1 LITLLARLFIR
12 DRDKV
17 ADAGVRRAYGMLCS
31 LTGIG
36 LNVLLFL
43 GKYLA
48 GRLSG
53 SIAMTADAFNNLSD
67 AGSSVITLLGFR
79 MAAKKPDPGHPFGH
93 GRIEYLSGVAVSLII
108 IVVGVQLGLESIDK
122 IMSPEPVD
130 AGLVPML
137 VLVASIC
144 VKGYM
149 FAYNRGIGR
158 KINSPGMSAT
168 ALDSLSDCI
177 ATGVVLISML
187 LARFA
192 DVNIDGW
199 GGAAVAIFIIF
210 SGFKAAKETLSP
222 LLGNP
227 PDPQLVRDITDIV
240 MSHPEVLNV
249 HDLIVHDYGPGRLMI
264 SLHAEVPGDGDIYAL
279 HDAIDT
285 AEYELQQKLGCSA
298 VIHMDPV
305 SPDGTKTAHMREEL
319 AEAAKAID
327 PRLTIHDFRIVDG
340 PTHTNVIFDA
350 VLPNDSS
357 VTEDDAKAQLET
369 IVHSLWQ
376 NSHPKVHIDPPAR
389 TPPKKKKPPPRRGR
403 SFCAY
408 CGALRRR
415 SRYCFLRSATAA
427 SYSAPPSAWRL
438 WR

>member
-1 LITLLARLFIR
+1 MITLLARLFIR

-36 LNVLLFL
+36 LNILLFL

-48 GRLSG
+48 GQLSG

-108 IVVGVQLGLESIDK
+108 VVVGVQLGLESIDK
-122 IMSPEPVD
+122 IISPEPVD

-376 NSHPKVHIDPPAR
+376 NSHPKVHIDRP
-389 TPPKKKKPPPRRGR
+389 
-403 SFCAY
+403 FV
-408 CGALRRR
+408 
-415 SRYCFLRSATAA
+415 
-427 SYSAPPSAWRL
+427 
-438 WR
+438 

>member
-1 LITLLARLFIR
+1 MITLLARLFIR

-122 IMSPEPVD
+122 IISPEPVD

-149 FAYNRGIGR
+149 FAYNRGIGH

-199 GGAAVAIFIIF
+199 GGAAVAVFIIF

-340 PTHTNVIFDA
+340 PTHTNVTFDA

-376 NSHPKVHIDPPAR
+376 NSHPKVHIDRP
-389 TPPKKKKPPPRRGR
+389 
-403 SFCAY
+403 FV
-408 CGALRRR
+408 
-415 SRYCFLRSATAA
+415 
-427 SYSAPPSAWRL
+427 
-438 WR
+438 

>member
-1 LITLLARLFIR
+1 MITLLARLFIR
-12 DRDKV
+12 DRDKI

-36 LNVLLFL
+36 LNILLFL

-93 GRIEYLSGVAVSLII
+93 GRLEYLSGVAVSLII

-122 IMSPEPVD
+122 IISPEPVD

-376 NSHPKVHIDPPAR
+376 NSHPKVHIDRP
-389 TPPKKKKPPPRRGR
+389 
-403 SFCAY
+403 FV
-408 CGALRRR
+408 
-415 SRYCFLRSATAA
+415 
-427 SYSAPPSAWRL
+427 
-438 WR
+438 

>member
-1 LITLLARLFIR
+1 MITLLARLFIK

-17 ADAGVRRAYGMLCS
+17 ADAAVRRAYGMLCS

-93 GRIEYLSGVAVSLII
+93 GRIEYLSGVAVSIII

-122 IMSPEPVD
+122 IMNPQPVD
-130 AGLVPML
+130 AGLLPML

-158 KINSPGMSAT
+158 KINSPGMAAT
-168 ALDSLSDCI
+168 AMDSLSDSI
-177 ATGVVLISML
+177 ATSVVLISML
-187 LARFA
+187 LSRFA
-192 DVNIDGW
+192 GVNADGW
-199 GGAAVAIFIIF
+199 GGIAVACFIIF

-227 PDPQLVRDITDIV
+227 PDPQLVHDITSIV
-240 MSHPEVLNV
+240 LSHSEVMNV
-249 HDLIVHDYGPGRLMI
+249 HDLIVHDYGPGRLMV
-264 SLHAEVPGDGDIYAL
+264 SLHAEVPGNGNIYAL
-279 HDAIDT
+279 HDTIDT
-285 AEYELQQKLGCSA
+285 IEYELSSKLGCDA

-305 SPDGTKTAHMREEL
+305 SLDGTKTAHMRDEL
-319 AEAAKAID
+319 AEAAKSID
-327 PRLTIHDFRIVDG
+327 PRLSIHDFRIVDG

-350 VLPNDSS
+350 VLPNDSKL
-357 VTEDDAKAQLET
+357 TEEEAVAQLEAL
-369 IVHSLWQ
+369 VHSLWQ
-376 NSHPKVHIDPPAR
+376 NSHPKVHIDRP
-389 TPPKKKKPPPRRGR
+389 
-403 SFCAY
+403 FV
-408 CGALRRR
+408 
-415 SRYCFLRSATAA
+415 
-427 SYSAPPSAWRL
+427 
-438 WR
+438 

>member
-1 LITLLARLFIR
+1 MITLLARLFIKDR
-12 DRDKV
+12 DRV
-17 ADAGVRRAYGMLCS
+17 QDAAVRRAYGMLCS

-36 LNVLLFL
+36 LNVLLFF

-48 GRLSG
+48 GQLSG

-108 IVVGVQLGLESIDK
+108 IVVGVQLGIESVHK
-122 IMSPEPVD
+122 IMEPEAVD

-168 ALDSLSDCI
+168 AVDSLSDCI

-192 DVNIDGW
+192 NINADGW
-199 GGAAVAIFIIF
+199 GGAAVAAFIIF
-210 SGFKAAKETLSP
+210 SGFRAAKETLSP

-227 PDPQLVRDITDIV
+227 PDAQLVKDISDIV
-240 MSHPEVLNV
+240 LSHPEVMNV
-249 HDLIVHDYGPGRLMI
+249 HALIVHDYGPGRLMV

-285 AEYELQQKLGCSA
+285 IEYELESKLGCAA
-298 VIHMDPV
+298 VIHMDPI
-305 SPDGTKTAHMREEL
+305 SPDGTKTAHMRNEL
-319 AEAAKAID
+319 AEAVKAID
-327 PRLTIHDFRIVDG
+327 PRLSIHDFRIVDG

-350 VLPNDSS
+350 VLPNDSAL
-357 VTEDDAKAQLET
+357 TEDEAKSALET
-369 IVHSLWQ
+369 LVHSLWQ
-376 NSHPKVHIDPPAR
+376 NSHPKVHIDRP
-389 TPPKKKKPPPRRGR
+389 
-403 SFCAY
+403 FV
-408 CGALRRR
+408 
-415 SRYCFLRSATAA
+415 
-427 SYSAPPSAWRL
+427 
-438 WR
+438 

>member
-1 LITLLARLFIR
+1 MITLLARLFIR
-12 DRDKV
+12 DRDTV

-36 LNVLLFL
+36 LNILLFL

-122 IMSPEPVD
+122 IISPEPVD

-168 ALDSLSDCI
+168 AMDSLSDSI
-177 ATGVVLISML
+177 ATSVVLISML

-192 DVNIDGW
+192 DVNVDGW
-199 GGAAVAIFIIF
+199 GGAAVAVFIIF

-376 NSHPKVHIDPPAR
+376 NSHPKVHIDRP
-389 TPPKKKKPPPRRGR
+389 
-403 SFCAY
+403 FV
-408 CGALRRR
+408 
-415 SRYCFLRSATAA
+415 
-427 SYSAPPSAWRL
+427 
-438 WR
+438 

>member
-1 LITLLARLFIR
+1 MITLLARLFIK

-17 ADAGVRRAYGMLCS
+17 ADAAVRRAYGMLCS

-93 GRIEYLSGVAVSLII
+93 GRIEYLSGVAVSIII

-122 IMSPEPVD
+122 IMNPQPVD
-130 AGLVPML
+130 AGLLPML

-158 KINSPGMSAT
+158 KINSPGMAAT
-168 ALDSLSDCI
+168 AMDSLSDSI
-177 ATGVVLISML
+177 ATSVVLISML
-187 LARFA
+187 LSRFA
-192 DVNIDGW
+192 GVNADGW
-199 GGAAVAIFIIF
+199 GGIAVACFIIF

-227 PDPQLVRDITDIV
+227 PDPQLVHDITNIV
-240 MSHPEVLNV
+240 LSHSEVMNV
-249 HDLIVHDYGPGRLMI
+249 HDLIVHDYGPGRLMV
-264 SLHAEVPGDGDIYAL
+264 SLHAEVPGNGDIYAL
-279 HDAIDT
+279 HDTIDT
-285 AEYELQQKLGCSA
+285 IEYELSSKLGCDA

-305 SPDGTKTAHMREEL
+305 SPDGTKTAHMRDEL
-319 AEAAKAID
+319 AEAAKSID
-327 PRLTIHDFRIVDG
+327 PRLSIHDFRIVDG

-350 VLPNDSS
+350 VLPNDSKL
-357 VTEDDAKAQLET
+357 TEEEAVAQLEAL
-369 IVHSLWQ
+369 VHSLWQ
-376 NSHPKVHIDPPAR
+376 NSHPKVHIDRP
-389 TPPKKKKPPPRRGR
+389 
-403 SFCAY
+403 FV
-408 CGALRRR
+408 
-415 SRYCFLRSATAA
+415 
-427 SYSAPPSAWRL
+427 
-438 WR
+438 

>member
-1 LITLLARLFIR
+1 MITLLARLFIK

-17 ADAGVRRAYGMLCS
+17 ADAAVRRAYGMLCS

-93 GRIEYLSGVAVSLII
+93 GRIEYLSGVAVSIII

-122 IMSPEPVD
+122 IMNPQPVD
-130 AGLVPML
+130 AGLLPML

-158 KINSPGMSAT
+158 KINSPGMAAT
-168 ALDSLSDCI
+168 AMDSLSDSI
-177 ATGVVLISML
+177 ATSVVLVSML
-187 LARFA
+187 LSRFA
-192 DVNIDGW
+192 GVNADGW
-199 GGAAVAIFIIF
+199 GGIAVACFIIF

-227 PDPQLVRDITDIV
+227 PDPQLVHDITSIV
-240 MSHPEVLNV
+240 FSHSEVMNV
-249 HDLIVHDYGPGRLMI
+249 HDLIVHDYGPGRLMV
-264 SLHAEVPGDGDIYAL
+264 SLHAEVPGNGDIYAL
-279 HDAIDT
+279 HDTIDT
-285 AEYELQQKLGCSA
+285 IEYELSSKLGCDA

-305 SPDGTKTAHMREEL
+305 SPDGTKTAHMRDEL
-319 AEAAKAID
+319 AEAAKSID
-327 PRLTIHDFRIVDG
+327 PRLSIHDFRIVDG

-350 VLPNDSS
+350 VLPNDSKL
-357 VTEDDAKAQLET
+357 TEEEAVAQLEAL
-369 IVHSLWQ
+369 VHSLWQ
-376 NSHPKVHIDPPAR
+376 NSHPKVHIDRP
-389 TPPKKKKPPPRRGR
+389 
-403 SFCAY
+403 FV
-408 CGALRRR
+408 
-415 SRYCFLRSATAA
+415 
-427 SYSAPPSAWRL
+427 
-438 WR
+438 

>member
-1 LITLLARLFIR
+1 MITLLARLFIK

-17 ADAGVRRAYGMLCS
+17 ADAAVRRAYGMLCS

-67 AGSSVITLLGFR
+67 AGSSAITLLGFR

-93 GRIEYLSGVAVSLII
+93 GRIEYLSGVAVSIII

-122 IMSPEPVD
+122 IMNPQPVD
-130 AGLVPML
+130 AGLLPML

-158 KINSPGMSAT
+158 KINSPGMAAT
-168 ALDSLSDCI
+168 AMDSLSDSI
-177 ATGVVLISML
+177 ATSVVLISML
-187 LARFA
+187 LSRFA
-192 DVNIDGW
+192 GVNADGW
-199 GGAAVAIFIIF
+199 GGIAVACFIIF

-227 PDPQLVRDITDIV
+227 PDPQLVHDITNIV
-240 MSHPEVLNV
+240 LSHSEVMNV
-249 HDLIVHDYGPGRLMI
+249 HDLIVHDYGPGRLMV
-264 SLHAEVPGDGDIYAL
+264 SLHAEVPGNGNIYAL
-279 HDAIDT
+279 HDTIDT
-285 AEYELQQKLGCSA
+285 IEYELSSKLGCDA

-305 SPDGTKTAHMREEL
+305 SPDGTKTAHMRDEL
-319 AEAAKAID
+319 AEAAKSID
-327 PRLTIHDFRIVDG
+327 PRLSIHDFRIVDG

-350 VLPNDSS
+350 VLPNASKL
-357 VTEDDAKAQLET
+357 TEEEAVAQLEAL
-369 IVHSLWQ
+369 VNSLWQ
-376 NSHPKVHIDPPAR
+376 NSHPKVHIDRP
-389 TPPKKKKPPPRRGR
+389 
-403 SFCAY
+403 FV
-408 CGALRRR
+408 
-415 SRYCFLRSATAA
+415 
-427 SYSAPPSAWRL
+427 
-438 WR
+438 

>member
-1 LITLLARLFIR
+1 MITLLARLFIR

-36 LNVLLFL
+36 LNILLFL

-122 IMSPEPVD
+122 IISPEPVD

-279 HDAIDT
+279 HDTIDT

-376 NSHPKVHIDPPAR
+376 NSHPKVHIDRP
-389 TPPKKKKPPPRRGR
+389 
-403 SFCAY
+403 FV
-408 CGALRRR
+408 
-415 SRYCFLRSATAA
+415 
-427 SYSAPPSAWRL
+427 
-438 WR
+438 

>member
-1 LITLLARLFIR
+1 MITLLARLFIKDR
-12 DRDKV
+12 DRV
-17 ADAGVRRAYGMLCS
+17 QDASVRRAYGMLCS

-36 LNVLLFL
+36 LNVLLFF

-48 GRLSG
+48 GQLSG

-108 IVVGVQLGLESIDK
+108 IVVGVQLGIESVHK
-122 IMSPEPVD
+122 IMEPEAVD

-168 ALDSLSDCI
+168 AVDSLSDCI

-192 DVNIDGW
+192 NINADGW
-199 GGAAVAIFIIF
+199 GGAAVAAFIIF
-210 SGFKAAKETLSP
+210 SGFRAAKETLSP

-227 PDPQLVRDITDIV
+227 PDAQLVKDITDIV
-240 MSHPEVLNV
+240 LSHPEVMNV
-249 HDLIVHDYGPGRLMI
+249 HDLIVHDYGPGRLMV

-285 AEYELQQKLGCSA
+285 IEYELESKLGCAA

-305 SPDGTKTAHMREEL
+305 SPDGTKTAHMRNEL
-319 AEAAKAID
+319 AEAVKAID
-327 PRLTIHDFRIVDG
+327 PRLSIHDFRIVDG

-350 VLPNDSS
+350 VLPNESAL
-357 VTEDDAKAQLET
+357 TEDEAKSALET
-369 IVHSLWQ
+369 LVHSLWQ
-376 NSHPKVHIDPPAR
+376 NSHPKVHIDRP
-389 TPPKKKKPPPRRGR
+389 
-403 SFCAY
+403 FV
-408 CGALRRR
+408 
-415 SRYCFLRSATAA
+415 
-427 SYSAPPSAWRL
+427 
-438 WR
+438 

>member
-1 LITLLARLFIR
+1 MISLLARLFIR
-12 DRDKV
+12 DRENV
-17 ADAGVRRAYGMLCS
+17 ADAAVRRAYGMLCS

-48 GRLSG
+48 GQLSG

-67 AGSSVITLLGFR
+67 AGSSIITLLGFR

-108 IVVGVQLGLESIDK
+108 IVVGVQLGLESIEK
-122 IMSPEPVD
+122 IKSPEAVD
-130 AGLVPML
+130 AGLLPML

-168 ALDSLSDCI
+168 AVDSLSDCI

-187 LARFA
+187 LSRFA
-192 DVNIDGW
+192 DINADGW
-199 GGAAVAIFIIF
+199 GGAAVAAFIIF
-210 SGFKAAKETLSP
+210 SGFRTAKETLSP

-227 PDPQLVRDITDIV
+227 PDPQLVQDISELV
-240 MSHPEVLNV
+240 LAHPEVMNI
-249 HDLIVHDYGPGRLMI
+249 HDLIVHDYGPGRLMV
-264 SLHAEVPGDGDIYAL
+264 SLHAEVPGDGDVFEL

-285 AEYELQQKLGCSA
+285 IEYELQSKLGCAA

-305 SPDGTKTAHMREEL
+305 SPDGTKTAHMRDEL

-327 PRLTIHDFRIVDG
+327 PRLSIHDFRIVDG

-350 VLPNDSS
+350 VLPNDSRL
-357 VTEDDAKAQLET
+357 TEEEAKAQLET
-369 IVHSLWQ
+369 LVHSLWS
-376 NSHPKVHIDPPAR
+376 NSHPKVHIDRP
-389 TPPKKKKPPPRRGR
+389 
-403 SFCAY
+403 FV
-408 CGALRRR
+408 
-415 SRYCFLRSATAA
+415 
-427 SYSAPPSAWRL
+427 
-438 WR
+438 

>member
-1 LITLLARLFIR
+1 MISLLARFFCKSDGKGPAQLR
-12 DRDKV
+12 T
-17 ADAGVRRAYGMLCS
+17 AYGILCGAV
-31 LTGIG
+31 GIG
-36 LNVLLFL
+36 LNLLLFF
-43 GKYLA
+43 GKFFA
-48 GRLSG
+48 GTLSG
-53 SIAMTADAFNNLSD
+53 SVAITADAFNNLSD

-122 IMSPEPVD
+122 IISPEPVD

-376 NSHPKVHIDPPAR
+376 NSHPKVHIDRP
-389 TPPKKKKPPPRRGR
+389 
-403 SFCAY
+403 FV
-408 CGALRRR
+408 
-415 SRYCFLRSATAA
+415 
-427 SYSAPPSAWRL
+427 
-438 WR
+438 

>member
-1 LITLLARLFIR
+1 MITLLARLFIK

-17 ADAGVRRAYGMLCS
+17 ADAAVRRAYGMLCS

-93 GRIEYLSGVAVSLII
+93 GRIEYLSGVAVSIII

-122 IMSPEPVD
+122 IMNPQPVD
-130 AGLVPML
+130 AGLLPML

-158 KINSPGMSAT
+158 KINSPGMAAT
-168 ALDSLSDCI
+168 AMDSLSDSI
-177 ATGVVLISML
+177 ATSVVLISML
-187 LARFA
+187 LSRFA
-192 DVNIDGW
+192 GVNADGW
-199 GGAAVAIFIIF
+199 GGIAVACFIIF

-227 PDPQLVRDITDIV
+227 PDPQLVHDITNIV
-240 MSHPEVLNV
+240 LSHSEVMNV
-249 HDLIVHDYGPGRLMI
+249 HDLIVHDYGPGRLMV
-264 SLHAEVPGDGDIYAL
+264 SLHAEVPGNGNIYAL
-279 HDAIDT
+279 HDTIDT
-285 AEYELQQKLGCSA
+285 IEYELSSKLGCDA

-305 SPDGTKTAHMREEL
+305 SLDGTKTAHMRDEL
-319 AEAAKAID
+319 AEAAKSID
-327 PRLTIHDFRIVDG
+327 PRLSIHDFRIVDG

-350 VLPNDSS
+350 VLPNDSKL
-357 VTEDDAKAQLET
+357 TEEEAVAQLEAL
-369 IVHSLWQ
+369 VNSLWQ
-376 NSHPKVHIDPPAR
+376 NSHPKVHIDRP
-389 TPPKKKKPPPRRGR
+389 
-403 SFCAY
+403 FV
-408 CGALRRR
+408 
-415 SRYCFLRSATAA
+415 
-427 SYSAPPSAWRL
+427 
-438 WR
+438 

>member
-1 LITLLARLFIR
+1 MITLLARLFIK

-17 ADAGVRRAYGMLCS
+17 ADAAVRRAYGMLCS

-67 AGSSVITLLGFR
+67 AGSSAITLLGFR

-93 GRIEYLSGVAVSLII
+93 GRIEYLSGVAVSIII

-122 IMSPEPVD
+122 IMNPQPVD
-130 AGLVPML
+130 AGLLPML

-158 KINSPGMSAT
+158 KINSPGMAAT
-168 ALDSLSDCI
+168 AMDSLSDSI
-177 ATGVVLISML
+177 ATSVVLISML
-187 LARFA
+187 LSRFA
-192 DVNIDGW
+192 GVNADGW
-199 GGAAVAIFIIF
+199 GGIAVACFIIF

-227 PDPQLVRDITDIV
+227 PDPQLVHDITNIV
-240 MSHPEVLNV
+240 LSHSEVMNV
-249 HDLIVHDYGPGRLMI
+249 HDLIVHDYGPGRLMV
-264 SLHAEVPGDGDIYAL
+264 SLHAEVPGNGNIYAL
-279 HDAIDT
+279 HDTIDT
-285 AEYELQQKLGCSA
+285 IEYELSSKLGCDA

-305 SPDGTKTAHMREEL
+305 SPDGTKTAHMRDEL
-319 AEAAKAID
+319 AEAAKSID
-327 PRLTIHDFRIVDG
+327 PRLSIHDFRIVDG

-350 VLPNDSS
+350 VLPNASKL
-357 VTEDDAKAQLET
+357 TEEEAVAQLEAL
-369 IVHSLWQ
+369 VHSLWQ
-376 NSHPKVHIDPPAR
+376 NSHPKVHIDRP
-389 TPPKKKKPPPRRGR
+389 
-403 SFCAY
+403 FV
-408 CGALRRR
+408 
-415 SRYCFLRSATAA
+415 
-427 SYSAPPSAWRL
+427 
-438 WR
+438 

>member
-1 LITLLARLFIR
+1 MITLLARLFIR

-17 ADAGVRRAYGMLCS
+17 ADAGVRCAYGMLCS

-36 LNVLLFL
+36 LNILLFL

-122 IMSPEPVD
+122 IISPEPVD

-376 NSHPKVHIDPPAR
+376 NSHPKVHIDRP
-389 TPPKKKKPPPRRGR
+389 
-403 SFCAY
+403 FV
-408 CGALRRR
+408 
-415 SRYCFLRSATAA
+415 
-427 SYSAPPSAWRL
+427 
-438 WR
+438 

>member
-1 LITLLARLFIR
+1 MITLLARLFIK

-17 ADAGVRRAYGMLCS
+17 ADAAVRRAYGMLCS

-93 GRIEYLSGVAVSLII
+93 GRIEYLSGVAVSIII

-122 IMSPEPVD
+122 IMNPQPVD
-130 AGLVPML
+130 AGLLPML

-158 KINSPGMSAT
+158 KINSPGMAAT
-168 ALDSLSDCI
+168 AMDSLSDSI
-177 ATGVVLISML
+177 ATSVVLISML
-187 LARFA
+187 LSRFA
-192 DVNIDGW
+192 GVNADGW
-199 GGAAVAIFIIF
+199 GGIAVACFIIF

-227 PDPQLVRDITDIV
+227 PDPQLVYDITSIV
-240 MSHPEVLNV
+240 LSHSEVMNV
-249 HDLIVHDYGPGRLMI
+249 HDLIVHDYGPGRLMV
-264 SLHAEVPGDGDIYAL
+264 SLHAEVPGNGNIYAL
-279 HDAIDT
+279 HDTIDT
-285 AEYELQQKLGCSA
+285 IEYELSSKLGCDA

-305 SPDGTKTAHMREEL
+305 SLDGTKTAHMRDEL
-319 AEAAKAID
+319 AEAAKSID
-327 PRLTIHDFRIVDG
+327 PRLSIHDFRIVDG

-350 VLPNDSS
+350 VLPNDSKL
-357 VTEDDAKAQLET
+357 TEEEAVAQLEAL
-369 IVHSLWQ
+369 VHSLWQ
-376 NSHPKVHIDPPAR
+376 NSHPKVHIDRP
-389 TPPKKKKPPPRRGR
+389 
-403 SFCAY
+403 FV
-408 CGALRRR
+408 
-415 SRYCFLRSATAA
+415 
-427 SYSAPPSAWRL
+427 
-438 WR
+438 

>member
-1 LITLLARLFIR
+1 MITLLARLFIK

-17 ADAGVRRAYGMLCS
+17 ADAAVRRAYGMLCS

-93 GRIEYLSGVAVSLII
+93 GRIEYLSGVAVSIII

-122 IMSPEPVD
+122 IMNPQPVD
-130 AGLVPML
+130 AGLLPML

-158 KINSPGMSAT
+158 KINSPGMAAT
-168 ALDSLSDCI
+168 AMDSLSDSI
-177 ATGVVLISML
+177 ATSVVLISML
-187 LARFA
+187 LSRFA
-192 DVNIDGW
+192 GVNADGW
-199 GGAAVAIFIIF
+199 GGIAVACFIIF

-227 PDPQLVRDITDIV
+227 PDPQLVHDITNIV
-240 MSHPEVLNV
+240 LSHSEVMNV
-249 HDLIVHDYGPGRLMI
+249 HDLIVHDYGPGRLMV
-264 SLHAEVPGDGDIYAL
+264 SLHAEVPGNGNIYAL
-279 HDAIDT
+279 HDTIDT
-285 AEYELQQKLGCSA
+285 IEYELSSKLGCDA

-305 SPDGTKTAHMREEL
+305 SPDGTKTAHMRDEL
-319 AEAAKAID
+319 AEAAKSID
-327 PRLTIHDFRIVDG
+327 PRLSIHDFRIVDG

-350 VLPNDSS
+350 VLPNDSPL
-357 VTEDDAKAQLET
+357 TEDEARSALET
-369 IVHSLWQ
+369 LVHSLWE
-376 NSHPKVHIDPPAR
+376 NSHPKVHIDRP
-389 TPPKKKKPPPRRGR
+389 
-403 SFCAY
+403 FV
-408 CGALRRR
+408 
-415 SRYCFLRSATAA
+415 
-427 SYSAPPSAWRL
+427 
-438 WR
+438 

>member
-1 LITLLARLFIR
+1 MITLLARLFIR

-36 LNVLLFL
+36 LNILLFL

-108 IVVGVQLGLESIDK
+108 IVVGVQLGLESINK
-122 IMSPEPVD
+122 IISPEPVD

-168 ALDSLSDCI
+168 AVDSLSDCI

-192 DVNIDGW
+192 DVNADGW
-199 GGAAVAIFIIF
+199 GGAAVAVFIIF
-210 SGFKAAKETLSP
+210 SGFRAAKETLSP

-227 PDPQLVRDITDIV
+227 PDPQLVKDITDIV

-249 HDLIVHDYGPGRLMI
+249 HDLIVHDYGPGRVMV

-285 AEYELQQKLGCSA
+285 AEYELQEKLGCSA
-298 VIHMDPV
+298 VIHLDPV
-305 SPDGTKTAHMREEL
+305 SPDGTKTAHMRDEL
-319 AEAAKAID
+319 ADAAKAVD
-327 PRLTIHDFRIVDG
+327 PRLSIHDFRIVDG

-350 VLPNDSS
+350 VLPNDSP
-357 VTEDDAKAQLET
+357 VTEDEAKAQLET
-369 IVHSLWQ
+369 IVHGLWE
-376 NSHPKVHIDPPAR
+376 NSHPKVHIDRP
-389 TPPKKKKPPPRRGR
+389 
-403 SFCAY
+403 FV
-408 CGALRRR
+408 
-415 SRYCFLRSATAA
+415 
-427 SYSAPPSAWRL
+427 
-438 WR
+438 

>member
-1 LITLLARLFIR
+1 MITLLARLFIK

-17 ADAGVRRAYGMLCS
+17 ADAAVRRAYGMLCS

-93 GRIEYLSGVAVSLII
+93 GRIEYLSGVAVSIII

-122 IMSPEPVD
+122 IMNPQPVD
-130 AGLVPML
+130 AGLLPML

-158 KINSPGMSAT
+158 KINSPGMAAT
-168 ALDSLSDCI
+168 AMDSLSDSI
-177 ATGVVLISML
+177 ATSVVLISML
-187 LARFA
+187 LSRFA
-192 DVNIDGW
+192 GVNADGW
-199 GGAAVAIFIIF
+199 GGIAVACFIIF

-227 PDPQLVRDITDIV
+227 PDPQLVHDITSIV
-240 MSHPEVLNV
+240 LSHSEVMNV
-249 HDLIVHDYGPGRLMI
+249 HDLIVHDYGPGRLMV
-264 SLHAEVPGDGDIYAL
+264 SLHAEVPGNGDIYAL
-279 HDAIDT
+279 HDTIDT
-285 AEYELQQKLGCSA
+285 IEYELSSKLGCDA

-305 SPDGTKTAHMREEL
+305 SPDGTKTAHMRDEL
-319 AEAAKAID
+319 AEAAKSID
-327 PRLTIHDFRIVDG
+327 PRLSIHDFRIVDG

-350 VLPNDSS
+350 VLPNDSKL
-357 VTEDDAKAQLET
+357 TEEEAVAQLEAL
-369 IVHSLWQ
+369 VNSLWQ
-376 NSHPKVHIDPPAR
+376 NSHPKVHIDRP
-389 TPPKKKKPPPRRGR
+389 
-403 SFCAY
+403 FV
-408 CGALRRR
+408 
-415 SRYCFLRSATAA
+415 
-427 SYSAPPSAWRL
+427 
-438 WR
+438 

>member
-1 LITLLARLFIR
+1 MITLLARLFIR

-17 ADAGVRRAYGMLCS
+17 TDARVRRAYGMLCS

-36 LNVLLFL
+36 LNILLFL

-48 GRLSG
+48 GQLSG

-108 IVVGVQLGLESIDK
+108 VVVGVQLGLESINK
-122 IMSPEPVD
+122 IISPEPVD
-130 AGLVPML
+130 AGLLPML

-199 GGAAVAIFIIF
+199 GGAAVAVFIIF

-327 PRLTIHDFRIVDG
+327 PRLSIHDFRIVDG

-350 VLPNDSS
+350 VLPNDSP
-357 VTEDDAKAQLET
+357 VTEDEAKAQLET
-369 IVHSLWQ
+369 IVHSRWQ
-376 NSHPKVHIDPPAR
+376 NSHPKVHIDRP
-389 TPPKKKKPPPRRGR
+389 
-403 SFCAY
+403 FV
-408 CGALRRR
+408 
-415 SRYCFLRSATAA
+415 
-427 SYSAPPSAWRL
+427 
-438 WR
+438 

>member
-1 LITLLARLFIR
+1 MITLLARLFIR

-36 LNVLLFL
+36 LNILLFL

-168 ALDSLSDCI
+168 AMDSLSDSI
-177 ATGVVLISML
+177 ATSVVLISML

-376 NSHPKVHIDPPAR
+376 NSHPKVHIDRP
-389 TPPKKKKPPPRRGR
+389 
-403 SFCAY
+403 FV
-408 CGALRRR
+408 
-415 SRYCFLRSATAA
+415 
-427 SYSAPPSAWRL
+427 
-438 WR
+438 

>member
-1 LITLLARLFIR
+1 MITLLARLFIK

-17 ADAGVRRAYGMLCS
+17 ADAAVRRAYGMLCS

-67 AGSSVITLLGFR
+67 AGSSAITLLGFR

-93 GRIEYLSGVAVSLII
+93 GRIEYLSGVAVSIII

-122 IMSPEPVD
+122 IMNPQPVD
-130 AGLVPML
+130 AGLLPML

-158 KINSPGMSAT
+158 KINSPGMAAT
-168 ALDSLSDCI
+168 AMDSLSDSI
-177 ATGVVLISML
+177 ATSVVLISML
-187 LARFA
+187 LSRFA
-192 DVNIDGW
+192 GVNADGW
-199 GGAAVAIFIIF
+199 GGIAVACFIIF

-227 PDPQLVRDITDIV
+227 PDPQLVHDISNIV
-240 MSHPEVLNV
+240 LSHSEVMNV
-249 HDLIVHDYGPGRLMI
+249 HDLIVHDYGPGRLMV
-264 SLHAEVPGDGDIYAL
+264 SLHAEVPGNGDIYAL
-279 HDAIDT
+279 HDTIDT
-285 AEYELQQKLGCSA
+285 IEYELSSKLGCDA

-305 SPDGTKTAHMREEL
+305 SPDGTKTAHMRDEL
-319 AEAAKAID
+319 AEAAKSID
-327 PRLTIHDFRIVDG
+327 PRLSIHDFRIVDG

-350 VLPNDSS
+350 VLPNDSKL
-357 VTEDDAKAQLET
+357 TEEEAVAQLAAL
-369 IVHSLWQ
+369 VHSLWQ
-376 NSHPKVHIDPPAR
+376 NSHPKVHIDRP
-389 TPPKKKKPPPRRGR
+389 
-403 SFCAY
+403 
-408 CGALRRR
+408 LV
-415 SRYCFLRSATAA
+415 
-427 SYSAPPSAWRL
+427 
-438 WR
+438 

>member
-1 LITLLARLFIR
+1 MITLLARLFIKDR
-12 DRDKV
+12 DRV
-17 ADAGVRRAYGMLCS
+17 QDAAVRRAYGMLCS

-36 LNVLLFL
+36 LNVLLFF

-48 GRLSG
+48 GQLSG

-108 IVVGVQLGLESIDK
+108 IVVGVQLGIESVHK
-122 IMSPEPVD
+122 IMEPEAVD

-168 ALDSLSDCI
+168 AVDSLSDCI

-192 DVNIDGW
+192 NINADGW
-199 GGAAVAIFIIF
+199 GGAAVAAFIIF
-210 SGFKAAKETLSP
+210 SGFRAAKETLSP

-227 PDPQLVRDITDIV
+227 PDAQLVKDISDIV
-240 MSHPEVLNV
+240 LSHPEVMNV
-249 HDLIVHDYGPGRLMI
+249 HDLIVHDYGPGRLMV

-285 AEYELQQKLGCSA
+285 IEYEMESKLGCAA

-305 SPDGTKTAHMREEL
+305 SPDGTKTAHMRDEL
-319 AEAAKAID
+319 AEAVKAID
-327 PRLTIHDFRIVDG
+327 PRLSIHDFRIVDG

-350 VLPNDSS
+350 VLPNESAL
-357 VTEDDAKAQLET
+357 TEDEAKSALET
-369 IVHSLWQ
+369 LVHSLWQ
-376 NSHPKVHIDPPAR
+376 NSHPKVHIDRP
-389 TPPKKKKPPPRRGR
+389 
-403 SFCAY
+403 FV
-408 CGALRRR
+408 
-415 SRYCFLRSATAA
+415 
-427 SYSAPPSAWRL
+427 
-438 WR
+438 

>member
-1 LITLLARLFIR
+1 MITLLARLFIR

-36 LNVLLFL
+36 LNILLFL

-122 IMSPEPVD
+122 IISPEPVD

-168 ALDSLSDCI
+168 AMDSLSDSI
-177 ATGVVLISML
+177 ATSVVLISML

-192 DVNIDGW
+192 DVNVDGW
-199 GGAAVAIFIIF
+199 GGAAVAVFIIF

-376 NSHPKVHIDPPAR
+376 NSHPKVHIDRP
-389 TPPKKKKPPPRRGR
+389 
-403 SFCAY
+403 FV
-408 CGALRRR
+408 
-415 SRYCFLRSATAA
+415 
-427 SYSAPPSAWRL
+427 
-438 WR
+438 

>member
-1 LITLLARLFIR
+1 MITLLARLFIKDR
-12 DRDKV
+12 DRV
-17 ADAGVRRAYGMLCS
+17 QDAAVRRAYGMLCS

-36 LNVLLFL
+36 LNVLLFF

-48 GRLSG
+48 GQLSG

-108 IVVGVQLGLESIDK
+108 IVVGVQLGIESVHK
-122 IMSPEPVD
+122 IMEPEAVD

-168 ALDSLSDCI
+168 AVDSLSDCI

-192 DVNIDGW
+192 NINADGW
-199 GGAAVAIFIIF
+199 GGAAVAAFIIF
-210 SGFKAAKETLSP
+210 SGFRAAKETLSP

-227 PDPQLVRDITDIV
+227 PDAQLVKDISDIV
-240 MSHPEVLNV
+240 LSHPEVMNV
-249 HDLIVHDYGPGRLMI
+249 HDLIVHDYGPGRLMV

-285 AEYELQQKLGCSA
+285 IEYELESKLGCAA

-305 SPDGTKTAHMREEL
+305 SPDGTKTAHMRNEL
-319 AEAAKAID
+319 AEAVKAID
-327 PRLTIHDFRIVDG
+327 PRLSIHDFRIVDG

-350 VLPNDSS
+350 VLPNESAL
-357 VTEDDAKAQLET
+357 TEDEAKSALET
-369 IVHSLWQ
+369 LVHSLWQ
-376 NSHPKVHIDPPAR
+376 NSHPKVHIDRP
-389 TPPKKKKPPPRRGR
+389 
-403 SFCAY
+403 FV
-408 CGALRRR
+408 
-415 SRYCFLRSATAA
+415 
-427 SYSAPPSAWRL
+427 
-438 WR
+438 

>member
-1 LITLLARLFIR
+1 MITLLARLFIK

-17 ADAGVRRAYGMLCS
+17 ADAAVRRAYGMLCS

-93 GRIEYLSGVAVSLII
+93 GRIEYLSGVAVSIII

-122 IMSPEPVD
+122 IMNPQPVD
-130 AGLVPML
+130 AGLLPML

-158 KINSPGMSAT
+158 KINSPGMAAT
-168 ALDSLSDCI
+168 AMDSLSDSI
-177 ATGVVLISML
+177 ATSVVLISML
-187 LARFA
+187 LSRFA
-192 DVNIDGW
+192 GVNADGW
-199 GGAAVAIFIIF
+199 GGIAVACFIIF

-227 PDPQLVRDITDIV
+227 PDPQLVHDISNIV
-240 MSHPEVLNV
+240 LSHSEVMNV
-249 HDLIVHDYGPGRLMI
+249 HDLIVHDYGPGRLMV
-264 SLHAEVPGDGDIYAL
+264 SLHAEVPGNGDIYAL
-279 HDAIDT
+279 HDTIDT
-285 AEYELQQKLGCSA
+285 IEYELSSKLGCDA

-305 SPDGTKTAHMREEL
+305 SPDGTKTAHMRDEL
-319 AEAAKAID
+319 AEAAKSID
-327 PRLTIHDFRIVDG
+327 PRLSIHDFRIVDG

-350 VLPNDSS
+350 VLPNDSKL
-357 VTEDDAKAQLET
+357 TEEEAVAQLET
-369 IVHSLWQ
+369 LVHILWQ
-376 NSHPKVHIDPPAR
+376 NSHPKVHIDRP
-389 TPPKKKKPPPRRGR
+389 
-403 SFCAY
+403 FV
-408 CGALRRR
+408 
-415 SRYCFLRSATAA
+415 
-427 SYSAPPSAWRL
+427 
-438 WR
+438 

>member
-1 LITLLARLFIR
+1 MITLLARLFIR

-36 LNVLLFL
+36 LNILLFL

-79 MAAKKPDPGHPFGH
+79 MAAKKRDPGHPFGH

-108 IVVGVQLGLESIDK
+108 IVVGVQLGLESINK
-122 IMSPEPVD
+122 IVSPEPVD

-168 ALDSLSDCI
+168 AMDSLSDSI
-177 ATGVVLISML
+177 ATSVVLISML

-192 DVNIDGW
+192 DVNVDGW
-199 GGAAVAIFIIF
+199 GGAAVAVFIIF

-376 NSHPKVHIDPPAR
+376 NSHPKVHIDRP
-389 TPPKKKKPPPRRGR
+389 
-403 SFCAY
+403 FV
-408 CGALRRR
+408 
-415 SRYCFLRSATAA
+415 
-427 SYSAPPSAWRL
+427 
-438 WR
+438 

>member
-1 LITLLARLFIR
+1 MITLLARLFIK

-17 ADAGVRRAYGMLCS
+17 ADAAVRRAYGMLCS

-93 GRIEYLSGVAVSLII
+93 GRIEYLSGVAVSIII

-122 IMSPEPVD
+122 IMNPQPVD
-130 AGLVPML
+130 AGLLPML

-158 KINSPGMSAT
+158 KINSPGMAAT
-168 ALDSLSDCI
+168 AMDSLSDSI
-177 ATGVVLISML
+177 ATSVVLISML
-187 LARFA
+187 LSRFA
-192 DVNIDGW
+192 GVNADGW
-199 GGAAVAIFIIF
+199 GGIAVACFIIF

-227 PDPQLVRDITDIV
+227 PDPQLVHDITNIV
-240 MSHPEVLNV
+240 LSHSEVMNV
-249 HDLIVHDYGPGRLMI
+249 HDLIVHDYGPGRLKV
-264 SLHAEVPGDGDIYAL
+264 SLHAEVPGNGDIYAL
-279 HDAIDT
+279 HDTIDT
-285 AEYELQQKLGCSA
+285 IEYELSSKLGCDA

-305 SPDGTKTAHMREEL
+305 SPDGTKTAHMRDEL
-319 AEAAKAID
+319 AEAAKSID
-327 PRLTIHDFRIVDG
+327 PRLSIHDFRIVDG

-350 VLPNDSS
+350 VLPNDSKL
-357 VTEDDAKAQLET
+357 TEEEAVAQLEAL
-369 IVHSLWQ
+369 VHSLWQ
-376 NSHPKVHIDPPAR
+376 NSHPKVHIDRP
-389 TPPKKKKPPPRRGR
+389 
-403 SFCAY
+403 FV
-408 CGALRRR
+408 
-415 SRYCFLRSATAA
+415 
-427 SYSAPPSAWRL
+427 
-438 WR
+438 

>member
-1 LITLLARLFIR
+1 MITLLARLFIK

-17 ADAGVRRAYGMLCS
+17 ADAAVRRAYGMLCS

-67 AGSSVITLLGFR
+67 AGSSAITLLGFR

-93 GRIEYLSGVAVSLII
+93 GRIEYLSGVAVSIII

-122 IMSPEPVD
+122 IMNPQPVD
-130 AGLVPML
+130 AGLLPML

-158 KINSPGMSAT
+158 KINSPGMAAT
-168 ALDSLSDCI
+168 AMDSLSDSI
-177 ATGVVLISML
+177 ATSVVLISML
-187 LARFA
+187 LSRFA
-192 DVNIDGW
+192 GVNADGW
-199 GGAAVAIFIIF
+199 GGIAVACFIIF

-227 PDPQLVRDITDIV
+227 PDPQLVHDITNIV
-240 MSHPEVLNV
+240 LSHSEVMNV
-249 HDLIVHDYGPGRLMI
+249 HDLIVHDYGPGRLMV
-264 SLHAEVPGDGDIYAL
+264 SLHAEVPGNGNIYAL
-279 HDAIDT
+279 HGTIDT
-285 AEYELQQKLGCSA
+285 IEYELSSKLGCDA

-305 SPDGTKTAHMREEL
+305 SPDGTKTAHMRDEL
-319 AEAAKAID
+319 AEAAKSID
-327 PRLTIHDFRIVDG
+327 PRLSIHDFRIVDG

-350 VLPNDSS
+350 VLPNDSKL
-357 VTEDDAKAQLET
+357 TEEEAVAQLEAL
-369 IVHSLWQ
+369 VNSLWQ
-376 NSHPKVHIDPPAR
+376 NSHPKVHIDRP
-389 TPPKKKKPPPRRGR
+389 
-403 SFCAY
+403 FV
-408 CGALRRR
+408 
-415 SRYCFLRSATAA
+415 
-427 SYSAPPSAWRL
+427 
-438 WR
+438 

>member
-1 LITLLARLFIR
+1 MITLLARLFIR

-17 ADAGVRRAYGMLCS
+17 ADAGARRAYGMLCS

-350 VLPNDSS
+350 VLPNDSP

-376 NSHPKVHIDPPAR
+376 NSHPKVHIDRP
-389 TPPKKKKPPPRRGR
+389 
-403 SFCAY
+403 FV
-408 CGALRRR
+408 
-415 SRYCFLRSATAA
+415 
-427 SYSAPPSAWRL
+427 
-438 WR
+438 

>member
-1 LITLLARLFIR
+1 MITLLARLFIKDR
-12 DRDKV
+12 DRV
-17 ADAGVRRAYGMLCS
+17 QDAAVRRAYGMLCS

-36 LNVLLFL
+36 LNVLLFF

-48 GRLSG
+48 GQLSG

-108 IVVGVQLGLESIDK
+108 IVVGVQLGIESVHK
-122 IMSPEPVD
+122 IMEPEAVD

-168 ALDSLSDCI
+168 AVDSLSDCI

-192 DVNIDGW
+192 NINADGW
-199 GGAAVAIFIIF
+199 GGAAVAAFIIF
-210 SGFKAAKETLSP
+210 SGFRAAKETLSP

-227 PDPQLVRDITDIV
+227 PDAQLVKDITDIV
-240 MSHPEVLNV
+240 LSHPEVMNV
-249 HDLIVHDYGPGRLMI
+249 HDLIVHDYGPGRLMV

-285 AEYELQQKLGCSA
+285 IEYELESKLGCAA
-298 VIHMDPV
+298 VIHMDPI
-305 SPDGTKTAHMREEL
+305 SPDGTKTAHMRNEL
-319 AEAAKAID
+319 AEAVKAID
-327 PRLTIHDFRIVDG
+327 PRLSIHDFRIVDG

-350 VLPNDSS
+350 VLPNDSAL
-357 VTEDDAKAQLET
+357 TEDEAKSALET
-369 IVHSLWQ
+369 LVHSLWQ
-376 NSHPKVHIDPPAR
+376 NSHPKVHIDRP
-389 TPPKKKKPPPRRGR
+389 
-403 SFCAY
+403 FV
-408 CGALRRR
+408 
-415 SRYCFLRSATAA
+415 
-427 SYSAPPSAWRL
+427 
-438 WR
+438 

>member
-1 LITLLARLFIR
+1 MITLLARLFIR

-122 IMSPEPVD
+122 IISPEPVD

-137 VLVASIC
+137 VLVVSIC

-168 ALDSLSDCI
+168 AMDSLSDSI
-177 ATGVVLISML
+177 ATSVVLISML

-222 LLGNP
+222 LMGNP

-350 VLPNDSS
+350 VLPNDSP

-376 NSHPKVHIDPPAR
+376 NSHPKVHIDRP
-389 TPPKKKKPPPRRGR
+389 
-403 SFCAY
+403 FV
-408 CGALRRR
+408 
-415 SRYCFLRSATAA
+415 
-427 SYSAPPSAWRL
+427 
-438 WR
+438 

>member
-1 LITLLARLFIR
+1 MITLLARLFIR

-108 IVVGVQLGLESIDK
+108 IVVGVQLGLESINK
-122 IMSPEPVD
+122 IISPEPVD

-168 ALDSLSDCI
+168 AVDSLSDCI

-192 DVNIDGW
+192 DVNADGW
-199 GGAAVAIFIIF
+199 GGAAVAVFIIF
-210 SGFKAAKETLSP
+210 SGFRAAKETLSP

-227 PDPQLVRDITDIV
+227 PDPQLVKDITDIV

-249 HDLIVHDYGPGRLMI
+249 HDLIVHDYGPGRVMV

-285 AEYELQQKLGCSA
+285 AEYELQEKLGCSA
-298 VIHMDPV
+298 VIHLDPV
-305 SPDGTKTAHMREEL
+305 SPDGTKTAHMRDEL
-319 AEAAKAID
+319 AEAAKAVD
-327 PRLTIHDFRIVDG
+327 PRLSIHDFRIVDG

-350 VLPNDSS
+350 VLPNDSP
-357 VTEDDAKAQLET
+357 VTEDEAKAQLET
-369 IVHSLWQ
+369 IVHGLWE
-376 NSHPKVHIDPPAR
+376 NSHPKVHIDRP
-389 TPPKKKKPPPRRGR
+389 
-403 SFCAY
+403 FV
-408 CGALRRR
+408 
-415 SRYCFLRSATAA
+415 
-427 SYSAPPSAWRL
+427 
-438 WR
+438 

>member
-1 LITLLARLFIR
+1 MITLLARLFIR
-12 DRDKV
+12 DRGKV

-36 LNVLLFL
+36 LNILLFL

-48 GRLSG
+48 GQLSG

-350 VLPNDSS
+350 VLPNDSP

-376 NSHPKVHIDPPAR
+376 NSHPKVHIDRP
-389 TPPKKKKPPPRRGR
+389 
-403 SFCAY
+403 FV
-408 CGALRRR
+408 
-415 SRYCFLRSATAA
+415 
-427 SYSAPPSAWRL
+427 
-438 WR
+438 